1 MTIEL
6 DGFSKNLWTNPCLIS
21 GQQDQASS
29 SLVHAQMSF
38 NDHVLSTLAKLPFLK
53 NENAI
58 RTYVARLNITV
69 QQKLTVFLRSLAE
82 RYDLA
87 TTEQTLAKLDLSS
100 KTPLAA
106 HKIEFIPH
114 SMLLAMSQAHSTS
127 SHQAENINNKIFLLL
142 QFSNAIKEL
151 VNQGGPAHLPIP
163 TAIPIFGNWFHWQ
176 DKNLQK
182 VQQAIAD
189 YHKLVEKNEYQ
200 SASARLL
207 ALTDLRH
214 QGDEFTDL
222 YSKLKRYL
230 DFYQQ
235 ALDDIE
241 QCCLTIPS
249 SQQVHLTALLEQV
262 LAQKEHIAAVAGQL
276 AMLPEFWQQ
285 TVIERQIINA
295 RFANL
300 PEELRNLASESV
312 LLLSHQLIK
321 MFDQAPS
328 LNDWQEQLT
337 EFWVNAEIPLP
348 SPSELTTLVAILA
361 SEQPE
366 LAGQVAIPFK
376 EEKDKIHSGIYQQL
390 IQVITRSLTQVK
402 ENKSVLKQR
411 LGFDDKQSK
420 VRSQA
425 ALLSSW
431 LNRAGE
437 ESYLHE
443 QYVTAMLIGISGE
456 RCSMLDRTVI
466 ADGAVNIDNLEIEP
480 GCEADIQQLANEKKW
495 VVLARKVLT
504 AQDKAYRFEELYDK
518 ESGHSAINFHYD
530 VEQRILTSR
539 LMASPE
545 RYLPFLTKKI
555 SALTAYHNEL
565 QSLTDSLNIGKVR
578 SRFAEEL
585 KQISEQKQHLS
596 LLQDAVRFWQSV
608 KQQYEQHDQ
617 YVAQLQKLQDVTL
630 QQVRELNKQGYLAF
644 LPQLQ
649 QLDLAMYDLSVQK
662 ERLTE
667 KLLQQGSSLDDS
679 QLQEIEQA
687 IVKLDEEYQAAL
699 LLLVRF
705 DRQANKTEGY
715 PEQGDYYDVQ
725 AWRHWVVQNISGEWG
740 GWLGEFRP
748 DLNTL
753 ILQHQLAKNGM
764 QTLSEAY
771 RELFHILSPSIFVKS
786 LDTGKYQAIVAAFKD
801 LHRWV
806 MAHPMESQLLAK
818 NITHAYQIIT
828 GNSGWFGADLATA
841 ISSVWQSATVENQV
855 KDILLGT
862 RELLPLQPSYSMT
875 PEMIALLHFTHLLP
889 YLAGGIKGG
898 VHSGLI
904 SSVARLLGAGWATGM
919 IGGFVQTWLEQK
931 IASTVSNHRNTEV
944 IVNALMLG
952 IREQGSFQQRAAS
965 IVSYIMKRRLLQD
978 IGTLGR
984 DCFETNKVGTLRRWW
999 QDTTNFWQKM
1009 DIKAKLF
1016 SVAAI
1021 AGTAAISATIAA
1033 AALLFTVGTGG
1044 LGLAVLGIGALL
1056 AATVGG
1062 YFGYSGLSLLKNSDF
1077 LGFRQAYECAQ
1088 DKMTEQR
1095 IQDAL
1100 QQFIN
1105 KQYQGKT
1112 VAEHLDIQVADI
1124 ETHISLKQV
1133 AKRDQTQSFMRQLEN
1148 WGRTEQQKITIKQQ
1162 KERAEL
1168 VNKVAQQLNDWQEND
1183 GQELTKCL
1191 DDIDEVLVQTELA
1204 VA

>member
-6 DGFSKNLWTNPCLIS
+6 DRFAKNLWTDPCLIS
-21 GQQDQASS
+21 GQQDQGSS

-38 NDHVLSTLAKLPFLK
+38 NDRLLSTLAKLPFLK

-69 QQKLTVFLRSLAE
+69 QEKLTVFLRSLAE
-82 RYDLA
+82 RYGLA
-87 TTEQTLAKLDLSS
+87 TAVQTLPRLDLSP

-106 HKIEFIPH
+106 HKIEFIPQ
-114 SMLLAMSQAHSTS
+114 SMLLAMSQAHSMS
-127 SHQAENINNKIFLLL
+127 DHQAENINNKIFSLI

-151 VNQGGPAHLPIP
+151 VNQGGPAQLPIP
-163 TAIPIFGNWFHWQ
+163 TSIPKFGNWFYWE
-176 DKNLQK
+176 DKNIQK

-207 ALTDLRH
+207 ALTDLRYP
-214 QGDEFTDL
+214 GDEFSDL

-230 DFYQQ
+230 DLYRQ
-235 ALDDIE
+235 ALDEIE
-241 QCCLTIPS
+241 QCCLTVPS
-249 SQQVHLTALLEQV
+249 SQQVHLTSLLEQV
-262 LAQKEHIAAVAGQL
+262 LVQKEHIAAVAGQL

-295 RFANL
+295 RFVSL
-300 PEELRNLASESV
+300 PDELRNSASESV
-312 LLLSHQLIK
+312 LLLSHQLIE
-321 MFDQAPS
+321 MFDQVPS
-328 LNDWQEQLT
+328 VNDWQLQLT
-337 EFWVNAEIPLP
+337 EFWANAELPLP
-348 SPSELTTLVAILA
+348 SSSELTTLVAILA
-361 SEQPE
+361 SERPA

-376 EEKDKIHSGIYQQL
+376 EEKDKIQSGIYQQL
-390 IQVITRSLTQVK
+390 IRVLTRSLTQVK

-443 QYVTAMLIGISGE
+443 QYVAAMLIGISGE
-456 RCSMLDRTVI
+456 RCSMLDKTVI

-480 GCEADIQQLANEKKW
+480 GCEVDIQQLANEEKW
-495 VVLARKVLT
+495 VVLARKVLA
-504 AQDKAYRFEELYDK
+504 AQDKAYRFEELYDR

-530 VEQRILTSR
+530 VEQRVLTSR

-578 SRFAEEL
+578 SRFVEEL

-608 KQQYEQHDQ
+608 KQQYEQHEQ
-617 YVAQLQKLQDVTL
+617 YVDQLQKLQDITL
-630 QQVRELNKQGYLAF
+630 QQVRQLNKQGYLAF

-649 QLDLAMYDLSVQK
+649 QLDLAMYALSVQK

-667 KLLQQGSSLDDS
+667 KLLQQGSSLDNS
-679 QLQEIEQA
+679 QLQEIDQG

-705 DRQANKTEGY
+705 DRQANKIEGY
-715 PEQGDYYDVQ
+715 PEQGDYYNVQ
-725 AWRHWVVQNISGEWG
+725 AWRHWVVQNITGEWG

-764 QTLSEAY
+764 QTLREAY
-771 RELFHILSPSIFVKS
+771 QELFQILNPSIFFKS
-786 LDTGKYQAIVAAFKD
+786 LDTNKYQEILAAFRD

-806 MAHPMESQLLAK
+806 MAHPMESQALAK

-841 ISSVWQSATVENQV
+841 VNSVWQSATVENQV
-855 KDILLGT
+855 KDILQGT

-904 SSVARLLGAGWATGM
+904 SSVATLLGAGWATGM
-919 IGGFVQTWLEQK
+919 IGGFVQTWVEQK
-931 IASTVSNHRNTEV
+931 IASTVSAHRNTEV
-944 IVNALMLG
+944 MVNALMLG

-965 IVSYIMKRRLLQD
+965 VMSYMMKRQLLQD

-1009 DIKAKLF
+1009 DVKAKLF

-1021 AGTAAISATIAA
+1021 VGPAAIAATVATAALI
-1033 AALLFTVGTGG
+1033 FTVGTGG
-1044 LGLAVLGIGALL
+1044 VGLAVLGISALL
-1056 AATVGG
+1056 AAIVGG

-1077 LGFRQAYECAQ
+1077 LGLRQAYEYAQ

-1112 VAEHLDIQVADI
+1112 VAEHLDVQVADI
-1124 ETHISLKQV
+1124 EKKISLKQV
-1133 AKRDQTQSFMRQLEN
+1133 AKQNQTQSFMRQLEN
-1148 WGRTEQQKITIKQQ
+1148 WGREEQQKIAINQQ
-1162 KERAEL
+1162 KQRAEL
-1168 VNKVAQQLNDWQEND
+1168 VNKVAQQLNDWQEID
-1183 GQELTKCL
+1183 GQELIKCL
-1191 DDIDEVLVQTELA
+1191 DDIDEVLVQSGL
-1204 VA
+1204 VAA

>member
-6 DGFSKNLWTNPCLIS
+6 DRFSKNLWANPCLIS

-82 RYDLA
+82 RYGLA
-87 TTEQTLAKLDLSS
+87 TTEQTLPKLDLSP

-106 HKIEFIPH
+106 HKIEFIPQ
-114 SMLLAMSQAHSTS
+114 SMLLAMSQAHSAS
-127 SHQAENINNKIFLLL
+127 SHQAENINNKIFSLI

-151 VNQGGPAHLPIP
+151 VNQGGPAQLPIP
-163 TAIPIFGNWFHWQ
+163 TSIPRFGNWFYWE
-176 DKNLQK
+176 DKNIQK

-207 ALTDLRH
+207 ALTDLRY
-214 QGDEFTDL
+214 QGDEFSDL
-222 YSKLKRYL
+222 YSQLKSYL

-241 QCCLTIPS
+241 QCCLTVPS
-249 SQQVHLTALLEQV
+249 SQQVHLTSLLEQV
-262 LAQKEHIAAVAGQL
+262 LVQKEHIAAVAGQL

-295 RFANL
+295 RFVSL
-300 PEELRNLASESV
+300 PEELRNVASESV
-312 LLLSHQLIK
+312 LLLSHQLIE
-321 MFDQAPS
+321 MFDQVS
-328 LNDWQEQLT
+328 SINDWQAQLT
-337 EFWVNAEIPLP
+337 EFWANAELPLP

-361 SEQPE
+361 SERPA
-366 LAGQVAIPFK
+366 LAGEVAIPFK

-390 IQVITRSLTQVK
+390 IQILTRSLTQVK
-402 ENKSVLKQR
+402 ENKSVLKER
-411 LGFDDKQSK
+411 LGFEDKQSK

-425 ALLSSW
+425 ALLSNW

-443 QYVTAMLIGISGE
+443 QYVAAMLIAISGE
-456 RCSMLDRTVI
+456 RCSMQDRTVI
-466 ADGAVNIDNLEIEP
+466 ADGAVNIDNLELEP
-480 GCEADIQQLANEKKW
+480 GCEADIQQLATEEKW

-504 AQDKAYRFEELYDK
+504 AQDKVYRFEELYDRQ
-518 ESGHSAINFHYD
+518 SSHSAINFHYD
-530 VEQRILTSR
+530 VEQRVLTSR

-617 YVAQLQKLQDVTL
+617 YVDQLQKLQDITL

-644 LPQLQ
+644 LPLLQ
-649 QLDLAMYDLSVQK
+649 QLNLAMYDLSKKK
-662 ERLTE
+662 ECRTAELSA
-667 KLLQQGSSLDDS
+667 QGSSLNDS
-679 QLQEIEQA
+679 QLQKIEQDM
-687 IVKLDEEYQAAL
+687 VQLDDEYQAAL

-705 DRQANKTEGY
+705 DRQANKMEGY
-715 PEQGDYYDVQ
+715 PEQGDYYNVQ
-725 AWRHWVVQNISGEWG
+725 AWQHWVLQNITGEWG

-748 DLNTL
+748 DLKTL

-764 QTLSEAY
+764 QTLREAY
-771 RELFHILSPSIFVKS
+771 QALYQIISPSLFIKS
-786 LDTGKYQAIVAAFKD
+786 LDTDKKQEILAAFRD
-801 LHRWV
+801 LHHWV
-806 MAHPMESQLLAK
+806 MAHPMESQALAK

-828 GNSGWFGADLATA
+828 GNSGWFGAELATA
-841 ISSVWQSATVENQV
+841 VSSIWQTATVENQV

-862 RELLPLQPSYSMT
+862 RELLPLQPSYSMS

-889 YLAGGIKGG
+889 YLAAGIKGG

-904 SSVARLLGAGWATGM
+904 SSVAALLGAGWSTGM
-919 IGGFVQTWLEQK
+919 ICGFVQTWLEQK
-931 IASTVSNHRNTEV
+931 IASTVSDHRNTEV
-944 IVNALMLG
+944 MVNALMLG

-965 IVSYIMKRRLLQD
+965 VVGYVIKCQLLQD

-984 DCFETNKVGTLRRWW
+984 YCFETNKVGTLRRWW
-999 QDTTNFWQKM
+999 QDTTNVWQKM
-1009 DIKAKLF
+1009 DVKAKLF

-1021 AGTAAISATIAA
+1021 AGTAAISATVAA
-1033 AALLFTVGTGG
+1033 AALIFTVGTGG
-1044 LGLAVLGIGALL
+1044 VGLAVLGIGALL

-1077 LGFRQAYECAQ
+1077 LGFRQAYEYAQ

-1105 KQYQGKT
+1105 KQYEGKT

-1124 ETHISLKQV
+1124 KKHISLKQV
-1133 AKRDQTQSFMRQLEN
+1133 AKQDQTQSFMQQLEN
-1148 WGRTEQQKITIKQQ
+1148 WGRTEQQKIDIKQQ

-1168 VNKVAQQLNDWQEND
+1168 VNKVAQQLNDWREND
-1183 GQELTKCL
+1183 GQELTACL
-1191 DDIDEVLVQTELA
+1191 GDIDKALVQTEHA